1 MSPKW
6 KFITAVILL
15 IVAGGGLAAY
25 KVRELGVPFW
35 TGEQINE
42 WEIEARVS
50 FFATGQRVKARLA
63 LPAPVLESRVGRE
76 VGSLGYHYNIEKDL
90 GRYTAV
96 WSAEDRDESQALY
109 FRVRFPNRV
118 VSGGEPVAAEFQS
131 SENEVPNLTG
141 PLGEAAVNIVKRA
154 KAISSDPDSLF
165 VALFADI
172 NTGES
177 SQEFVLMKRHYDK
190 QFRNTSTMMMGIDLL
205 SMAGVPARIAYG
217 VRLDVERGSQA
228 PVPLVEYYDGAY
240 WKVRD
245 PLDASSVLDG
255 RVIFVWHRGGG
266 PLLDVTG
273 GENSRVAFTVTKD
286 RIPLAR
292 LTDLSDSP
300 LMVSTILGLPV
311 AERAAFRYIVLIP
324 LGAFVVV
331 LMRNIIGVPTL
342 GTFMPVL
349 IALALLEIPLLRGL
363 TMFSVLVAAG
373 LWFRFLLSRLNLLV
387 VPRVAACVVI
397 VTLLMIMMS
406 VLSYRLGMSGGVQ
419 IALFPMIILAWTIER
434 MSLIWEEE
442 GKRSAIT
449 QVAGSLLVAVM
460 AYLLMRISQ
469 VQYWAFYFPELLLIL
484 LAGIL
489 MIGWWASI
497 CGTRAS
503 CCLTIRGAC
512 MVWWMINCRRRP
524 WPRQRVCRFRK
535 RMR

>member
-15 IVAGGGLAAY
+15 VVVGAGLAAY
-25 KVRELGVPFW
+25 KVRDLGVPFW
-35 TGEQINE
+35 TGEQVHE
-42 WEIEARVS
+42 WEVEARVS
-50 FFATGQRVKARLA
+50 FLATGKKVKARLA
-63 LPAPVLESRVGRE
+63 LPAPAVERLGGQE
-76 VGSLGYHYNIEKDL
+76 VGSLGYHYNIENDL

-96 WSAEDRDESQALY
+96 WSAENRDESQALY
-109 FRVRFPNRV
+109 FRVRFPNKV
-118 VSGGEPVAAEFQS
+118 ISGGEPIPAEVQS
-131 SENEVPNLTG
+131 FENDGPDLTG
-141 PLGEAAVNIVKRA
+141 PLGEAAGNIVKRA

-172 NTGES
+172 NTGDS
-177 SQEFVLMKRHYDK
+177 SQEFVLVKRHYEK
-190 QFRNTSTMMMGIDLL
+190 SFRNHAAIAMGIDLL
-205 SMAGVPARIAYG
+205 TMAGVPARLAYG
-217 VRLDVERGSQA
+217 VRLDVDMGSQS
-228 PVPLVEYYDGAY
+228 PVRLVEYYDGAY

-245 PLDASSVLDG
+245 PENASSVLDG
-255 RVIFVWHRGGG
+255 RSTFVWHRGGG

-273 GENSRVAFTVTKD
+273 GENSRVSFTVAKD

-292 LTDLSDSP
+292 LTDLSNSP

-349 IALALLEIPLLRGL
+349 LALALLEIPLLRGL
-363 TMFSVLVAAG
+363 TMFTIIVAAG

-406 VLSYRLGMSGGVQ
+406 VISYRLGMRGGFQ

-442 GKRSAIT
+442 GKRNAIT
-449 QVAGSLLVAVM
+449 QVGGSLVVAVL
-460 AYLLMRISQ
+460 AYLLMRVSQ
-469 VQYWAFYFPELLLIL
+469 VQYWVFYFPELLLIL

-489 MIGWWASI
+489 MIGRYTGYRISE
-497 CGTRAS
+497 
-503 CCLTIRGAC
+503 LIRFKSFADA
-512 MVWWMINCRRRP
+512 
-524 WPRQRVCRFRK
+524 
-535 RMR
+535 